1 MPEDRKLTRSHD
13 RIIGG
18 VCGGLAEFFGWPRN
32 RFRLVYVLVSILSAG
47 FPGTLVYLI
56 LWLLMPPPEAAEN
69 HDASEPDDSHEQ

>member
-1 MPEDRKLTRSHD
+1 MSEERKLTRSND
-13 RIIGG
+13 KIIGG
-18 VCGGLAEFFGWPRN
+18 VCAGLAEYVGWSPN

>member
-18 VCGGLAEFFGWPRN
+18 VCGGLAEFFGWPPN
-32 RFRLVYVLVSILSAG
+32 RFRLVYVMVSILSAG

-56 LWLLMPPPEAAEN
+56 LWVAMPPPEEGN
-69 HDASEPDDSHEQ
+69 KRKPFDLNDFRKQ

>member
-1 MPEDRKLTRSHD
+1 MPEGRTLTRSHD

-18 VCGGLAEFFGWPRN
+18 VCGGLAAFFGWSPN

-56 LWLLMPPPEAAEN
+56 LWLAMPPPAAGEE
-69 HDASEPDDSHEQ
+69 HSPPDPSDSPKP